1 LFDSTSNPTPFDR
14 PSEVYRG
21 LVAAIANGALLFVG
35 AGSSCRVGY
44 PGWAELL
51 RRLSEAARHANPDR
65 TDEVDRVQD
74 TDGLL
79 QADTYRDVL
88 GKAGYY
94 DELRSAFG
102 PRTPQHDLFH
112 KMLVGLPF
120 KHVLTT
126 NYDRVLESAHAQ
138 VSNNAADSFD
148 VDQWP
153 QLSEFLQGHTT
164 PGHGRRY
171 VHVHGSI
178 GRPEGIVLCQT
189 DYDARY
195 MNDTRARAFLQQIFT
210 GQRVVFVGF
219 SLADEDLNYILR
231 EVAGLLG
238 LTDPRHF
245 VLLPRPS
252 TSDAERVEQTDLTR
266 KYHVEPVYF
275 ENRPGDYSSLATLI
289 ATLVED
295 VQAEREREAA
305 QNRCVPI
312 EAVPR
317 VLEDMLQD
325 LPPELRDALNQ
336 RLPGV
341 LERHAVPMPLQDTGS
356 GGMSNVD
363 SAIDA
368 VFKLVEK
375 GLPDDAIRE
384 YEAIR
389 AKHEPTLTAK
399 QRYRIDANIGNAL
412 YSKGQMEAAADAY
425 LRAVGHYRDS
435 RAAQALEILGH
446 LLRGDTS
453 ETLRL
458 AESLCEREPS
468 FGRPRSSWVRAQ
480 PDSATFAQIEPR
492 VPENLRAD
500 AEVALALSDLARRT
514 GDVVAQERCA
524 RGAVAAAPDWVDALS
539 TLGAAILTSEK
550 DAASFDVDRG
560 PVAQSSERVAEAEK
574 LITQAIKLTAA
585 TDPAG
590 QLAGL
595 HFNRS
600 FARQLLGDDAG
611 SKSDLREAFRRD
623 PFEPGITLAYATGVE
638 TPADASAALQSMD
651 ARPSEMPER
660 YELQFARAY
669 LRLCRRETGDLERA
683 LAEVDE
689 LSRRLPEVAPTTVRS
704 GIVRLGLQLLSELG
718 RASDGVAFVS
728 GLPAEVLSPLALAV
742 LQGRAELLAGGRD
755 KAAEHAR
762 EAIRLLCDD
771 SDWFDRRNAAL
782 LAQNSGL
789 YSEAVRVWESILGAE
804 STGSDTVH
812 LVRCAYFAGDWK
824 KALDVCGRARA
835 SGRYRREHLETEV
848 DILARSR
855 EVDRALS
862 LLQEWIRGNP
872 KDKHIRLHLSFLSL
886 QHGRRDLATF
896 DESQLPSVAEV
907 IHAEEAAALV
917 NVLRYGPAPERALD
931 AAYELYR
938 RFPEH
943 IAAHRM
949 FIACVFDPSLPE
961 LRIERPTVVARNTAV
976 RIQRKGGAPRW
987 IHPEDGP
994 VPAITRNEYPESHPL
1009 VIAMLGK
1016 RAGDHFEF
1024 HGHDYEVVEVENR
1037 ALRRVHEIIERFE
1050 ENFPNGPLLRLVK
1063 MPANPPVDAPVEE
1076 ILGNEMMTE
1085 LRRQGEPR
1093 ELLESMYRANLLPLT
1108 RFAKLVGRPVFEV
1121 VRYLAYQPDE
1131 GVRADSGDAPQ
1142 WPADIA
1148 RLREKTDIV
1157 LDATALAGGLVL
1169 GLLDNLPR
1177 LGLNFVVPRA
1187 VHDEIREL
1195 SLNATS
1201 PRAPRGVLGLYQGKP
1216 FFHETSPEEL
1226 AGEVEI
1232 LERVLRFIRDH
1243 CEVAGGEATLDLP
1256 ADLRKKMQAMLGE
1269 SATDAVALTKKRN
1282 GVLWTDDLGLQ
1293 VLASQPPLGVRSVW
1307 TQAVLSTARGSGR
1320 ISAAEYTLYVGRLIE
1335 RGYAF
1340 THLTARDFTDLLRS
1354 TGWRADTPLG
1364 EAVIRN
1370 AKDVAL
1376 LNPRNTLIMAL
1387 AFVFIWRE
1395 CPRRLL
1401 ARDLIAAILEGIG
1414 RERSGPR
1421 LAALIYRGHVL
1432 PRLGIPRIYTL
1443 ERMLRSW
1450 RSRDGEFRPK
1460 LRRACSTSRKK

>member
-1 LFDSTSNPTPFDR
+1 LPESTSNLTPFER
-14 PSEVYRG
+14 TSEVYRR
-21 LVAAIANGALLFVG
+21 LVAVIADGALLFVG

-44 PGWAELL
+44 PGWDELL
-51 RRLSEAARHANPDR
+51 RRLSEAAKRANPNR
-65 TDEVDRVQD
+65 TDEVEKVQGVN
-74 TDGLL
+74 GLL
-79 QADTYRDVL
+79 QADTYRSVL
-88 GKAGYY
+88 GDAAYY
-94 DELRSAFG
+94 NEIRFAFG

-112 KMLVGLPF
+112 EMLVGLPF
-120 KHVLTT
+120 NHVLTT
-126 NYDRVLESAHAQ
+126 NYDRVLQSAHAQ
-138 VSNNAADSFD
+138 VFNNAADSFD

-153 QLSEFLQGHTT
+153 QLSEFVQRHTT

-178 GRPEGIVLCQT
+178 SRPEGIVLCQT
-189 DYDARY
+189 DYYARY
-195 MNDTRARAFLQQIFT
+195 VHETRAKTFLQQILT

-219 SLADEDLNYILR
+219 SLEDADLNYIL
-231 EVAGLLG
+231 ENVAGRLG

-252 TSDAERVEQTDLTR
+252 TADEGRVKQEDLKG
-266 KYHVEPVYF
+266 KYRIEPVYF
-275 ENRPGDYSSLATLI
+275 DNSAKDFSSLVALVT
-289 ATLVED
+289 ALVED
-295 VQAEREREAA
+295 VQTNQQRDRYVRVEALPNLLKDLLA
-305 QNRCVPI
+305 DQPEQV
-312 EAVPR
+312 EA
-317 VLEDMLQD
+317 LK
-325 LPPELRDALNQ
+325 Q
-336 RLPGV
+336 RLPK
-341 LERHAVPMPLQDTGS
+341 LLQRHAVPMALGNVRA
-356 GGMSNVD
+356 GGASYID
-363 SAIDA
+363 GAIDA
-368 VFKLVEK
+368 VFKLVAK
-375 GLPDDAIRE
+375 GLPDEAIRE

-389 AKHEPTLTAK
+389 AKHESTLTAK

-412 YSKGQMEAAADAY
+412 YSKGQMETAADAY

-435 RAAQALEILGH
+435 RDAQALEILGH

-480 PDSATFAQIEPR
+480 PDSATFAQIEAR

-550 DAASFDVDRG
+550 NAASFDVDRG
-560 PVAQSSERVAEAEK
+560 PGAESSERVAEAEE
-574 LITQAIKLTAA
+574 LITQAIKCTAA

-600 FARQLLGDDAG
+600 FARQLLGDATG

-623 PFEPGITLAYATGVE
+623 PSEPSIALAFATGVE

-683 LAEVDE
+683 LTEVDD
-689 LSRRLPEVAPTTVRS
+689 LSRRLPEVAPTTMRS
-704 GIVRLGLQLLSELG
+704 EIVRLGLQLLSELG
-718 RASDGVAFVS
+718 RASDGAAFVS

-789 YSEAVRVWESILGAE
+789 YSEAVRVWESVLGAE

-872 KDKHIRLHLSFLSL
+872 KDKHIRLQLSFLSL
-886 QHGRRDLATF
+886 LHGRRDLATF

-907 IHAEEAAALV
+907 MHAEEAAALV

-961 LRIERPTVVARNTAV
+961 LRIERPTIVARNTAV
-976 RIQRKGGAPRW
+976 RIQRKGEAPRW

-994 VPAITRNEYPESHPL
+994 APAITRNEYPESHPL
-1009 VIAMLGK
+1009 VIAALGK

-1037 ALRRVHEIIERFE
+1037 ALRRVHEIMERFE

-1063 MPANPPVDAPVEE
+1063 MPANPPADAPIEE
-1076 ILGNEMMTE
+1076 KLGEMMAE
-1085 LRRQGEPR
+1085 LKRDEQFRD
-1093 ELLESMYRANLLPLT
+1093 LLVSMYRHDQLPLAS
-1108 RFAKLVGRPVFEV
+1108 FAKWQGRSVFDV
-1121 VRYLAYQPDE
+1121 VRYLAYQPML
-1131 GVRADSGDAPQ
+1131 GVRADRGDAQQ
-1142 WPADIA
+1142 WAAALASFRKDA
-1148 RLREKTDIV
+1148 EIV
-1157 LDATALAGGLVL
+1157 LDATVLAGALVL
-1169 GLLDNLPR
+1169 GLLDDLPR
-1177 LGLNFVVPRA
+1177 LGLKLLVPRA
-1187 VHDEIREL
+1187 VFDEIRQL
-1195 SLNATS
+1195 SLNAAS

-1226 AGEVEI
+1226 AREVEV
-1232 LERVLRFIRDH
+1232 LERVLRFISDH
-1243 CEVAGGEATLDLP
+1243 CEVVGGEATLDLP
-1256 ADLRKKMQAMLGE
+1256 ADLRKQLQKMLGE
-1269 SATDAVALTKKRN
+1269 AATDAVALSKKRN
-1282 GVLWTDDLGLQ
+1282 GILWTDDLGLQ
-1293 VLASQPPLGVRSVW
+1293 VLASQANLGVASVW
-1307 TQAVLSTARGSGR
+1307 TQAVLAASRGSGR

-1335 RGYAF
+1335 RGYGF
-1340 THLTARDFTDLLRS
+1340 TRLTARDFTDLVRS
-1354 TGWRADTPLG
+1354 TGWRADTPLAV
-1364 EAVIRN
+1364 AVIRM

-1376 LNPRNTLIMAL
+1376 LNLHNTLIMAL
-1387 AFVFIWRE
+1387 AFVLIWQE
-1395 CPRRLL
+1395 CPRRRL
-1401 ARDLIAAILEGIG
+1401 ARDLIVAILEGIG

-1421 LAALIYRGHVL
+1421 LAALIYRSHVL
-1432 PRLGIPRIYTL
+1432 PRLGIPRIHTL

-1460 LRRACSTSRKK
+1460 IRRTCSAQRKRQPDR